1 MSRFVFRLDR
11 FLKNRQ
17 HTERERAEAHGA
29 AVLAE
34 EESQVHA
41 DAKAEHVKTVTN
53 SITTELGAVATAGSL
68 RNLGLVLE
76 AAILQADEANGAL
89 IDKQRETEQER
100 ERWGKARVD
109 RRIIERLR
117 ERRLDAW
124 TNNAARAEQREMD
137 ETAARTRPVPGW
149 ST

>member
-1 MSRFVFRLDR
+1 
-11 FLKNRQ
+11 
-17 HTERERAEAHGA
+17 
-29 AVLAE
+29 
-34 EESQVHA
+34 
-41 DAKAEHVKTVTN
+41 VKTVAN
-53 SITTELGAVATAGSL
+53 SITTELGAVAPAGSL

-76 AAILQADEANGAL
+76 AAILQSDEANGAL

-124 TNNAARAEQREMD
+124 TNDAARAEQREMD